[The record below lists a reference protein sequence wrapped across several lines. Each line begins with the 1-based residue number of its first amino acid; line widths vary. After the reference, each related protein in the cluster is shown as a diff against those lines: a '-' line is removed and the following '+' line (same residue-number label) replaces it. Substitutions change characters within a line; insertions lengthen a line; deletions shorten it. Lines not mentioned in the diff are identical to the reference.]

1 MKRIVLIGP
10 PGAGKSTV
18 GKALAD
24 HLSLEFL
31 DTDALIEQSTG
42 KSITDI
48 FVVDG
53 ETIFRAIEL
62 EILASVLKSEG
73 AVVSLGGGAPISDE
87 AQALISKSDSH
98 VIFLDVSLSTAA
110 PRVGFNRDRPLL
122 LGNPRAQ
129 WQALSDQRRPIYEL
143 LADQVIKVDDLEI
156 SAIVSAIVKEVS

>member
-1 MKRIVLIGP
+1 MKRIVLMGP

-53 ETIFRAIEL
+53 EPIFRAIEL

-129 WQALSDQRRPIYEL
+129 WQTLSDQRRPIYEL
-143 LADQVIKVDDLEI
+143 LADQVIKVDDMEI

>member
-143 LADQVIKVDDLEI
+143 LADQVIKVDDMEI

>member
-53 ETIFRAIEL
+53 EPIFRAIEL

-129 WQALSDQRRPIYEL
+129 WQTLSDQRRPIYEL
-143 LADQVIKVDDLEI
+143 LADQVIKVDDMEI

>member
-53 ETIFRAIEL
+53 EPIFRAIEL

-143 LADQVIKVDDLEI
+143 LADQVINVDDMET

>member
-53 ETIFRAIEL
+53 EPIFRAIEL
-62 EILASVLKSEG
+62 EILASVLNSEG